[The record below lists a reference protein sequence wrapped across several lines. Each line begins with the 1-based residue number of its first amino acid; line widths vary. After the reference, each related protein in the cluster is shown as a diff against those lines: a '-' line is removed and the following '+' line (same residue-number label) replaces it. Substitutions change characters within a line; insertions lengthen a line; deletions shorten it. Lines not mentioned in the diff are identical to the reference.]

1 MISYSQVTRVA
12 SCCFVLSLALLL
24 PLSQTFAQVRVI
36 AIADPARF
44 DRLTGAAAIPIP
56 DSQRAFPGTNCGS
69 GDRGPTGSGPTVVI
83 PFGANRVTI
92 TGAQGNGLC
101 IFDGGT
107 MILSASGGLDNTQPN
122 FMTANTIVGN
132 GDDDFM
138 FVFDNPVYAVGLTLL
153 TNNIARET
161 ITFRGMLGNVIDV
174 INIDRFTPRNDRV
187 FLGFAS
193 RVPIKSILL
202 NTADGAIQNEGFQAI
217 KVGETLPGDFDAP

>member
-1 MISYSQVTRVA
+1 MISASRVSQVL
-12 SCCFVLSLALLL
+12 SCCFVLALTLLL
-24 PLSQTFAQVRVI
+24 PLSETFAQVRVI

-83 PFGANRVTI
+83 PFGVNRLTI
-92 TGAQGNGLC
+92 TGARGNGLC

-107 MILSASGGLDNTQPN
+107 MIFSLSGGLDNTQPN

-132 GDDDFM
+132 GDDDFL
-138 FVFDNPVYAVGLTLL
+138 FVFDNPVYAIGLTLL

-161 ITFRGMLGNVIDV
+161 VTFRDLVGNVIDV
-174 INIDRFTPRNDRV
+174 INIDRLTPRNDRV
-187 FLGFAS
+187 FVGFAS
-193 RVPIKSILL
+193 LTPIKSILL
-202 NTADGAIQNEGFQAI
+202 DTADGATQNEGVQAI
-217 KVGETLPGDFDAP
+217 KVGETLPGNFDAP